1 MAKNSETFAVN
12 ERVNHPTYGL
22 GTIKEV
28 SPAHTTIEF
37 DQEGRRKFVTSLV
50 QLERSS
56 VAAPEPPARRARQK
70 KAAPKAAPKA
80 GK

>member
-12 ERVNHPTYGL
+12 ERVNHVTYGL

-28 SPAHTTIEF
+28 SPARTTIEF
-37 DQEGRRKFVTSLV
+37 DQDGRRKFVTSLV
-50 QLERSS
+50 QLERST
-56 VAAPEPPARRARQK
+56 VAAPEAPAKRARSRK
-70 KAAPKAAPKA
+70 PSAKA